1 LNILASSDR
10 LTSSHI
16 FYCLVI
22 NFIGSFEFVLVIR
35 IEPSDFFSKF
45 LDLSNG
51 PLSLNA
57 FVAIDDLLE
66 LLISVTHP
74 ILVLPAVG

>member
-1 LNILASSDR
+1 MNILASSDR
-10 LTSSHI
+10 LTGSHI

-22 NFIGSFEFVLVIR
+22 NFIGSFELILVIR

-74 ILVLPAVG
+74 VLVLPAVG